1 MLIAEFADAGDK
13 VSLVLRP
20 RRFGKSTN
28 LSMLRLFFERID
40 GESKSERESR
50 RALFGGMKI
59 ANERPE
65 LLDNA
70 FGKYPVIYLSLKD
83 ISGKTWDEML
93 IDIRTTISK
102 VYAEHRYL
110 QEHLQDE
117 EIIKFDRIVREDP
130 SYPTLRHAL
139 GELSEYLARYHQQKC
154 IVLIDEY
161 DAPIGA
167 AYHKGYYD
175 DAMDFFR
182 PMFSSLLK

>member
-1 MLIAEFADAGDK
+1 
-13 VSLVLRP
+13 
-20 RRFGKSTN
+20 
-28 LSMLRLFFERID
+28 
-40 GESKSERESR
+40 
-50 RALFGGMKI
+50 
-59 ANERPE
+59 
-65 LLDNA
+65 
-70 FGKYPVIYLSLKD
+70 
-83 ISGKTWDEML
+83 ML

-102 VYAEHRYL
+102 VYAEHPYL

-139 GELSEYLARYHQQKC
+139 GELSEYPARYHQQKC

-175 DAMDFFR
+175 DAMDFFH
-182 PMFSSLLK
+182 PMFSSLLKDNINLHKAFSRRRSPCRQIRLSFRPQQYQRLSDDTPTIRQQFWVY

>member
-1 MLIAEFADAGDK
+1 
-13 VSLVLRP
+13 
-20 RRFGKSTN
+20 
-28 LSMLRLFFERID
+28 
-40 GESKSERESR
+40 
-50 RALFGGMKI
+50 
-59 ANERPE
+59 
-65 LLDNA
+65 
-70 FGKYPVIYLSLKD
+70 
-83 ISGKTWDEML
+83 ML

-182 PMFSSLLK
+182 PMFSSLLKDNINLHKAFLVGVLRVGKSGFLSGLNNISVYPMTHPQFASSFGFTSDEVELLLTHHS